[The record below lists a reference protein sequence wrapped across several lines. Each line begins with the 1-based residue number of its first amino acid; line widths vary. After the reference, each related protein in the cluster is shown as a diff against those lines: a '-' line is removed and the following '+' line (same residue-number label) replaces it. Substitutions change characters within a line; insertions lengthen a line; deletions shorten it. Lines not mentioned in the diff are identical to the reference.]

1 MLVEHSGVKG
11 MHWGVRKQ
19 KPTKASRGTSQIQ
32 KADNSARNKKIA
44 ATVGI
49 GLVVAATL
57 FAGDRYL
64 RTSGGANAKK
74 VGKLAAEATLKR
86 SGSIPTSAIK
96 APSAASLKRSAEHQ
110 AFMKQFAAKQSV
122 INKAANLD
130 LKSGYE
136 RSMTPIPLREYL
148 PDWT

>member
-1 MLVEHSGVKG
+1 MIIEHHGVKG
-11 MHWGVRKQ
+11 MHWGIRN
-19 KPTKASRGTSQIQ
+19 SSTSG
-32 KADNSARNKKIA
+32 KSAGGEEKNTSARNKKIA

-64 RTSGGANAKK
+64 KTSGGANARK
-74 VGKLAAEATLKR
+74 VGQLAAQGTLKRAGSTPSSVVKAPSAATLKR
-86 SGSIPTSAIK
+86 SAD
-96 APSAASLKRSAEHQ
+96 HQ
-110 AFMKQFAAKQSV
+110 AFLKQFAQKQAS
-122 INKAANLD
+122 INKAANID

-136 RSMTPIPLREYL
+136 RGMTPLPLREYL